1 MARVLDGMA
10 MRRLLA
16 GEKPPADLNP
26 TLIPDPGALES
37 TLLKL
42 SARSTT
48 MKRSSAHLVDP
59 LIRLGRSDAAR
70 KILQASVGV
79 LEAQGKDRRHL
90 DAAAICKAYGALGA
104 TKEGLAVC
112 KLALPRFEDMLCSAM
127 MEGAMSTQR
136 WEDAHALA
144 SRLDDESFNQRK
156 GRLSNALLQPRLEA
170 RFVAEVP
177 PQHA

>member
-1 MARVLDGMA
+1 M
-10 MRRLLA
+10 
-16 GEKPPADLNP
+16 
-26 TLIPDPGALES
+26 
-37 TLLKL
+37 
-42 SARSTT
+42 
-48 MKRSSAHLVDP
+48 
-59 LIRLGRSDAAR
+59 
-70 KILQASVGV
+70 
-79 LEAQGKDRRHL
+79 
-90 DAAAICKAYGALGA
+90 
-104 TKEGLAVC
+104 C